1 MGKLFLDISPCS
13 IFLPSYQP
21 VSGAVRYRLEDK
33 IPNLFQTANLGVPE
47 LPTFRGVFFE
57 VIFFVHRVH
66 HGRGLRIKYGWE

>member
-47 LPTFRGVFFE
+47 LPTFRGVFF
-57 VIFFVHRVH
+57 
-66 HGRGLRIKYGWE
+66 